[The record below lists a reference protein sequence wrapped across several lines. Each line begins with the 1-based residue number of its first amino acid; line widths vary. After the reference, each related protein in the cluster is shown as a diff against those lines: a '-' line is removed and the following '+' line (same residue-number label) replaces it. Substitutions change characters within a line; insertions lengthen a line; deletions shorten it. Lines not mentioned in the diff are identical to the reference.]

1 MKMKKGFLHA
11 IFFVLILLSVKLYAQ
26 DKAFGLGIM
35 IGQPTGF
42 SAKYWLNNENAVD
55 FGLAYSFI
63 GNDKGFSLHSDYL
76 YHINGF
82 SKSHIKLPVYYGFGA
97 RIRAV
102 DNSKTYLG
110 ARGVVG
116 LVYMDNT
123 APFDVFLEMA
133 PIFNL
138 FPETSLNFDL
148 ALGLRYYFE

>member
-1 MKMKKGFLHA
+1 MKKGFLLV
-11 IFFVLILLSVKLYAQ
+11 IVLAYLFLPVNLFSQ

-42 SAKYWLNNENAVD
+42 SAKYWLNNEHAVD

-63 GNDKGFSLHSDYL
+63 GGDKGFSLHSDYL

-82 SKSHIKLPVYYGFGA
+82 TKSNIKLPVYYGFGA
-97 RIRAV
+97 RIRSV
-102 DNSKTYLG
+102 DHSKTYLG

-116 LVYMDNT
+116 LVYMNNV
-123 APFDVFLEMA
+123 APFDVFLELA

-148 ALGLRYYFE
+148 ALGLRYYFD